1 MATTRSAHTVWEG
14 DLLKGSGTV
23 SFDS

>member
-14 DLLKGSGTV
+14 SLFKGSGV
-23 SFDS
+23 VAF